1 MVAPPGALRREEGR
15 AMSKSATSK
24 MSASRAKIVLA
35 QLNDLSA
42 EQLAHRVIERRAF
55 EAVVWGMPAVNFE
68 LMYQAMADAGGDW
81 NQIVYWSRLPGWK
94 NQTLTPNP
102 DVIYLM
108 PFFDTNDG
116 PVVLE
121 IPPADG
127 GSITGSIDDA
137 WQAALEDV
145 GPAGLDKGKGGKYLI
160 LPPGHVDKVPSG
172 YIVLQSDTYRGF
184 ALLRSNL
191 EGTSE
196 ADVAK
201 AVAYGKRVKL
211 TPLSKPARETV
222 FIDAIDDLFDATI
235 TYDVRFFEMLH
246 RFVQHEPWLL
256 RDKAMIDSL
265 KSIGIEKDEPFEPDK
280 ETRYILI
287 DAVQE
292 ARAWLDIQY
301 ELGFATPYFDHEHW
315 SIPVIPEVIEGA
327 QTLYADPNIYP
338 LDGRAATYS
347 MAFFSAK
354 HLGAGQYCLMTIRD
368 KAGEAFDGRHAY
380 HLHVPADVPVDLYWS
395 AVRYDRATHALIRD
409 MAWSSRS
416 SHTASLQTNLDGS
429 VDLYFGPKAP
439 VGKDANWI
447 PTNPHGLFEVLFRFH
462 GPKKPLFDKT
472 WVLPDIEKI
481 G

>member
-1 MVAPPGALRREEGR
+1 MP
-15 AMSKSATSK
+15 KSTAK
-24 MSASRAKIVLA
+24 MSTSRAKIVLA

-68 LMYQAMADAGGDW
+68 LMFQAAMEAGCDW
-81 NQIVYWSRLPGWK
+81 NQIVYWSRLPSWK

-108 PFFDTNDG
+108 AFFDTTNG

-121 IPPADG
+121 IPPAEG

-145 GPAGLDKGKGGKYLI
+145 GPAGLDKGRGGKYLI
-160 LPPGHVDKVPSG
+160 LPPDHVGKVPG
-172 YIVLQSDTYRGF
+172 GFIVLHCDTYRGF

-191 EGTSE
+191 SGAREE
-196 ADVAK
+196 DV
-201 AVAYGKRVKL
+201 VAAAEYGKRVKL
-211 TPLSKPARETV
+211 APLSELARETV
-222 FIDAIDDLFDATI
+222 FVDAIDALFDATI
-235 TYDVRFFEMLH
+235 PYDVRFFEMLH
-246 RFVQHEPWLL
+246 RFVQHEPWLV

-265 KSIGIEKDEPFEPDK
+265 KSIGIEKYKPFEPDK
-280 ETRYILI
+280 EVRYILI
-287 DAVQE
+287 DAVEE
-292 ARAWLDIQY
+292 AHAWLDIQY
-301 ELGFATPYFDHEHW
+301 EAGFARPYFEHGHW
-315 SIPVIPEVIEGA
+315 SMPAIPAVIEGI
-327 QTLYADPNIYP
+327 QNLYANPNAYP

-347 MAFFSAK
+347 MAFFSMK
-354 HLGAGQYCLMTIRD
+354 HMGAGQYYLMAIRD
-368 KAGEAFDGRHAY
+368 KAGDALDGRHTY
-380 HLHVPADVPVDLYWS
+380 HLHVPNDVPVHLYWS
-395 AVRYDRATHALIRD
+395 VVLYDRATHALIRD
-409 MAWSSRS
+409 LAWASRS
-416 SHTASLQTNLDGS
+416 SHTADLQTNRDGS

-439 VGKDANWI
+439 AGKDTNWI
-447 PTNPHGLFEVLFRFH
+447 PTNPHGMFETLFRLY

>member
-1 MVAPPGALRREEGR
+1 MP
-15 AMSKSATSK
+15 KSPAK
-24 MSASRAKIVLA
+24 MSTSRAKIVLA

-68 LMYQAMADAGGDW
+68 LMFQAAMEAGGDW
-81 NQIVYWSRLPGWK
+81 NQIVYWSRLPSWK

-108 PFFDTNDG
+108 PFFDTTDG

-160 LPPGHVDKVPSG
+160 LPPDHIGNVPSG
-172 YIVLQSDTYRGF
+172 YIVLHSDTYRGY

-191 EGTSE
+191 SRVREE
-196 ADVAK
+196 DVA
-201 AVAYGKRVKL
+201 AAAEYGKRVKL
-211 TPLSKPARETV
+211 YPLSEPARETV
-222 FIDAIDDLFDATI
+222 FVDAIDALFEATI
-235 TYDVRFFEMLH
+235 PYDVRFFEMLN

-256 RDKAMIDSL
+256 RDKAMIDPL
-265 KSIGIEKDEPFEPDK
+265 KSIGIAKDKPFEPDK

-292 ARAWLDIQY
+292 AHAWLDAQY
-301 ELGFATPYFDHEHW
+301 EASFVPPYFAGGRW
-315 SIPVIPEVIEGA
+315 ALPVIPDVAEA
-327 QTLYADPNIYP
+327 MQTLFANPNVYP
-338 LDGRAATYS
+338 LDGRAAVYS
-347 MAFFSAK
+347 WAFSSVK
-354 HLGAGQYCLMTIRD
+354 HLGAGQYYLMTIRD
-368 KAGEAFDGRHAY
+368 KAGEALDGRHAY
-380 HLHVPADVPVDLYWS
+380 HLHIPADVPINLYWS
-395 AVRYDRATHALIRD
+395 VVLYDRATHALIRD
-409 MAWSSRS
+409 MAWASRS
-416 SHTASLQTNLDGS
+416 SHTAGLQTNLDGS

-439 VGKDANWI
+439 AGKDANWI
-447 PTNPHGLFEVLFRFH
+447 PTNPHGEFEVMFRLY

-472 WVLPDIEKI
+472 WVLPDIEKV

>member
-1 MVAPPGALRREEGR
+1 MP
-15 AMSKSATSK
+15 KSPAK
-24 MSASRAKIVLA
+24 MSTSRAKIVLA

-68 LMYQAMADAGGDW
+68 LMFQAAMEAGGDW
-81 NQIVYWSRLPGWK
+81 NQIVYWSRLSSWK

-108 PFFDTNDG
+108 PFFDTTNG

-121 IPPADG
+121 IPPAEG

-145 GPAGLDKGKGGKYLI
+145 GPAGLDKGKGGRYLI
-160 LPPGHVDKVPSG
+160 LPPDHIGKVPSG
-172 YIVLQSDTYRGF
+172 YIILHSDTYRGY

-191 EGTSE
+191 SRVREE
-196 ADVAK
+196 DVA
-201 AVAYGKRVKL
+201 AAAEYGKRVKL
-211 TPLSKPARETV
+211 YPLSEPARETV
-222 FIDAIDDLFDATI
+222 FVDAIDALFEATI
-235 TYDVRFFEMLH
+235 PYDVRFFEMLH
-246 RFVQHEPWLL
+246 RFVQHEPWLV
-256 RDKAMIDSL
+256 RDKAMIDPL
-265 KSIGIEKDEPFEPDK
+265 KSIGIAKDKPFEPDK

-292 ARAWLDIQY
+292 AHAWLDAQY
-301 ELGFATPYFDHEHW
+301 EASFVPPYFAGGRW
-315 SIPVIPEVIEGA
+315 TLPVLPDVAEA
-327 QTLYADPNIYP
+327 MQTLFANPNVYP
-338 LDGRAATYS
+338 LDGRAAVYS
-347 MAFFSAK
+347 WAFSSVK
-354 HLGAGQYCLMTIRD
+354 HLGAGQYYLMTIRD

-380 HLHVPADVPVDLYWS
+380 HLHIPADVPINLYWS
-395 AVRYDRATHALIRD
+395 VVLYDRATHALIRD
-409 MAWSSRS
+409 MAWASRS
-416 SHTASLQTNLDGS
+416 SHTAGLQTNLDGS

-439 VGKDANWI
+439 AGKDANWI
-447 PTNPHGLFEVLFRFH
+447 PTNPHGEFEVMFRLY

-472 WVLPDIEKI
+472 WVLPDIEKV